1 MYVFGYEKT
10 RGSLKRY
17 DFFEK
22 IVVYFRISLFILEVL
37 FLLHNGKSSE
47 DFKILRIG

>member
-17 DFFEK
+17 DFFKK